1 MKKIICMTLAAVM
14 AAVLFVGCGTASST
28 VSTDGSTSMEK
39 VIGTLGESFM
49 NNNKGITFT
58 YNPTGSGSGITAV
71 AEGRCDIGLSSRSL
85 KAEKKEQGL
94 VDQRTTLIAD
104 CEAVKTML
112 ADNADIETERERISK
127 EQQTVEALVDTF
139 IRDNAAK
146 PMDQNEYNARY
157 DGYQMEHD
165 ALNGKLE
172 KLGRKKEK
180 RQQQIDVLDRFIAD
194 LKEMR
199 DMPVEFSGSLW
210 NAFVEKLTIYPDGNA
225 EFLFK
230 NGAAITEEL

>member
-1 MKKIICMTLAAVM
+1 M
-14 AAVLFVGCGTASST
+14 AYQPRAGKRYGA
-28 VSTDGSTSMEK
+28 
-39 VIGTLGESFM
+39 I
-49 NNNKGITFT
+49 
-58 YNPTGSGSGITAV
+58 P
-71 AEGRCDIGLSSRSL
+71 RL
-85 KAEKKEQGL
+85 KAYLPTK
-94 VDQRTTLIAD
+94 
-104 CEAVKTML
+104 
-112 ADNADIETERERISK
+112 N
-127 EQQTVEALVDTF
+127 
-139 IRDNAAK
+139 
-146 PMDQNEYNARY
+146 
-157 DGYQMEHD
+157 D

>member
-1 MKKIICMTLAAVM
+1 
-14 AAVLFVGCGTASST
+14 
-28 VSTDGSTSMEK
+28 
-39 VIGTLGESFM
+39 
-49 NNNKGITFT
+49 
-58 YNPTGSGSGITAV
+58 
-71 AEGRCDIGLSSRSL
+71 
-85 KAEKKEQGL
+85 
-94 VDQRTTLIAD
+94 
-104 CEAVKTML
+104 
-112 ADNADIETERERISK
+112 
-127 EQQTVEALVDTF
+127 
-139 IRDNAAK
+139 
-146 PMDQNEYNARY
+146 
-157 DGYQMEHD
+157 MEHD

-230 NGAAITEEL
+230 NGAAITEELQRSKARKGNNPGLFLCFYSRKAGLRA